1 MFDLKSIY
9 LSIWKQINAAAKD
22 LSECAS
28 VTTDSNS
35 GMLLQ
40 EIQQFLENPW
50 SSAENTG
57 TLRHT

>member
-22 LSECAS
+22 LSESAS

-40 EIQQFLENPW
+40 EIQQFIENSW
-50 SSAENTG
+50 CSAENTG